1 MSGSGPIPYDALN
14 QTGPHLN
21 PDPRTSFAPPTG
33 TQWRLTVVL
42 LAIALTA
49 TGCATI
55 RTTDP
60 QHTATE
66 QFLLSSAAQSAVDQV
81 SADTL
86 RDRIVYIDTTYLT
99 STWQTAPEFSF
110 LIGQFRARLLEGGAR
125 LADKREEA
133 QIIVEV
139 RSGGVGIDRLEF
151 LLGIPPVNLPSGA
164 GGVAAAGSAAALITP
179 ELAILKS
186 TRQYSFASVAFVAY
200 WADTGELLT
209 SSGPFTGKR
218 FREDWWI
225 FGTGPRTVGD
235 IPPTERRSSRGG
247 GG

>member
-1 MSGSGPIPYDALN
+1 LSLP
-14 QTGPHLN
+14 
-21 PDPRTSFAPPTG
+21 
-33 TQWRLTVVL
+33 VL
-42 LAIALTA
+42 ALTG
-49 TGCATI
+49 GCATI

-60 QHTATE
+60 PHTATE
-66 QFLLSSAAQSAVDQV
+66 QFLLSGAAQSAVDQV

-99 STWQTAPEFSF
+99 TAWQTAPELSY
-110 LIGQFRARLLEGGAR
+110 LIGQFRAKLLEGGAR
-125 LADKREEA
+125 LADKREAA
-133 QIIVEV
+133 QIVIEL

-151 LLGIPPVNLPSGA
+151 LLGIPSFGLSGIA
-164 GGVAAAGSAAALITP
+164 GATAAAQASAVITP

-209 SSGPFTGKR
+209 SSGPFVGKR
-218 FREDWWI
+218 YREDWWI

-235 IPPTERRSSRGG
+235 IPPTERRTAAR
-247 GG
+247 